1 MNKKVRKLLLSFV
14 TTGMLA
20 TVIAPVFVA
29 SAKIQSDKEYQKDQS
44 TMVENYEN
52 TNFYT
57 DKEEKLVNVT
67 LYSDENK
74 TITVDIPETHVEE
87 YTKKLENEDFRQ
99 QEITNSLESNS
110 KFRAASSTIRYMR
123 EKEVAQVLDSMDST
137 RNWERII
144 SNPAT
149 DYVVG
154 LAAGL
159 LSQNNFATIGAG
171 VLSWSITD
179 LMGRQRDWWN
189 ESVLMIIKDDN
200 GINYVKLTITPSGKD
215 YPKVYRTLER
225 G

>member
-1 MNKKVRKLLLSFV
+1 
-14 TTGMLA
+14 
-20 TVIAPVFVA
+20 
-29 SAKIQSDKEYQKDQS
+29 
-44 TMVENYEN
+44 
-52 TNFYT
+52 
-57 DKEEKLVNVT
+57 
-67 LYSDENK
+67 
-74 TITVDIPETHVEE
+74 
-87 YTKKLENEDFRQ
+87 
-99 QEITNSLESNS
+99 
-110 KFRAASSTIRYMR
+110 MR